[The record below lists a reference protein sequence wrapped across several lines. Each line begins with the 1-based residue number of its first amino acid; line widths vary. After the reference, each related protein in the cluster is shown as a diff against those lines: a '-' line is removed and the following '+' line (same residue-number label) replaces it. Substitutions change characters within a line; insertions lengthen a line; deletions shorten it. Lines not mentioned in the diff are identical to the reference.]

1 MKKTLVIGA
10 STNPNRYSYKA
21 VKLLTHYQHEVVA
34 LGLRTGKIENV
45 QIETE
50 KKDFKNIHT
59 ISLYL
64 NPERQ
69 KDYYQYIIDLQAKRI
84 IFNPGT
90 ENNEL
95 AQLAQENNIETIFNC
110 TLVMLNSSLF

>member
-10 STNPNRYSYKA
+10 SGNPQRYSYKA
-21 VKLLTHYQHEVVA
+21 VKLLSNYQHEVLA
-34 LGLRTGKIENV
+34 LGIKDGEIGDIKIK
-45 QIETE
+45 TK

-59 ISLYL
+59 ITLYI
-64 NPERQ
+64 NPKRQ
-69 KDYYQYIIDLQAKRI
+69 KEYYDYIINLQAKRI

-95 AQLAQENNIETIFNC
+95 AKLAQDKKIEVVFNC
-110 TLVMLNSSLF
+110 TLVMLNSGDF